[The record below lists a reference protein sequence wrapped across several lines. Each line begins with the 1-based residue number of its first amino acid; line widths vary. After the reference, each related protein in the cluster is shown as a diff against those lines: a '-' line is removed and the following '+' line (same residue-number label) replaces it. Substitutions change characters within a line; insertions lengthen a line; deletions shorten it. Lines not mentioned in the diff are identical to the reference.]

1 MMKKY
6 TFVLLILSLVLTG
19 CWDRRELNEIAIT
32 LALGIDKVDEEFQLT
47 AQVVV
52 PSEVSMKQSS
62 GRSTV
67 TLFQADGET
76 IFEAFRKMT
85 IDSPRKIYPGHLR
98 MLVIGEELAKAG
110 VSESLDLL
118 SRDWELRSDFYV
130 VVAKDNT
137 AAETLNVTTPIE
149 SIPANKMFN
158 TLKTSEENWAV
169 TKGVTLDELLGD
181 LITDGKDAVL
191 TGIQVFG
198 NREVGSSK
206 QNVESITPATQIQYD
221 YLAVFKKDK
230 LVGWLNES
238 ESKGYNYIIDSVK
251 STVAS
256 ISCPEEGKVSIEVI
270 NSKSELKGKINKGEP
285 EVNVTIE
292 VEGNVGA
299 VECHIDLKDTK
310 AIDALEKSYEKELK
324 EIIHQTIETVQ
335 KQYKTDIFGFGQAI
349 HRSNPK
355 TWKKIKNQWDEIFPE
370 LTVNVEVDMK
380 IYHTGTVSNSFL
392 QKLEE

>member
-1 MMKKY
+1 MKKY

-19 CWDRRELNEIAIT
+19 CWDRRELNEIGIT

-67 TLFQADGET
+67 TLFQATGET

-110 VSESLDLL
+110 VGESLDLL

-130 VVAKDNT
+130 VVAKDKT
-137 AAETLNVTTPIE
+137 AAEILNVTTPIE

-181 LITDGKDAVL
+181 FITDGKDAVL

-198 NREVGSSK
+198 NQEVGSSK
-206 QNVESITPATQIQYD
+206 QNVESITPAAQIQYD
-221 YLAVFKKDK
+221 YLAVFRQDK

-292 VEGNVGA
+292 VEGNVGE
-299 VECHIDLKDTK
+299 VECHIDMKDTK
-310 AIDALEKSYEKELK
+310 TIDALEKSYEKELK
-324 EIIHQTIETVQ
+324 EIVHQTIETLQ
-335 KQYKTDIFGFGQAI
+335 KQYKSDIFGFGQAI

-355 TWKKIKNQWDEIFPE
+355 TWKKIKNQWDEEFTE

-380 IYHTGTVSNSFL
+380 IRDTGTVSNSFL

>member
-1 MMKKY
+1 MKKY

>member
-1 MMKKY
+1 MKKHI
-6 TFVLLILSLVLTG
+6 FVLLILSLTLTG

-67 TLFQADGET
+67 TLFQATGET

-110 VSESLDLL
+110 VGESLDLL

-130 VVAKDNT
+130 VVAKDKT
-137 AAETLNVTTPIE
+137 AAEILNVTTPIE

-198 NREVGSSK
+198 NQEVGSSK
-206 QNVESITPATQIQYD
+206 QNVESITPAAQIQYD
-221 YLAVFKKDK
+221 YLAVFRKDK

-256 ISCPEEGKVSIEVI
+256 IPCPEKGKVSIEVI
-270 NSKSELKGKINKGEP
+270 HSKSEMKGKINKGKP

-292 VEGNVGA
+292 VEGDVGA
-299 VECHIDLKDTK
+299 VECHIDLTETK
-310 AIDALEKSYEKELK
+310 SIDALEKSYEKELK

-355 TWKKIKNQWDEIFPE
+355 KWAKIKDQWDEKFTE

-380 IYHTGTVSNSFL
+380 IRHTGTVRNSFL

>member
-1 MMKKY
+1 MKKY

-67 TLFQADGET
+67 TLFQATGET

-110 VSESLDLL
+110 VGESLDLL

-130 VVAKDNT
+130 VVAKDKT
-137 AAETLNVTTPIE
+137 AAEILNVTTPIE

-181 LITDGKDAVL
+181 FITDGKDAVL

-198 NREVGSSK
+198 NQEVGSSK
-206 QNVESITPATQIQYD
+206 QNVESITPAAQIQYD
-221 YLAVFKKDK
+221 YLAVFRQDK

-292 VEGNVGA
+292 VEGNVGE
-299 VECHIDLKDTK
+299 VECHIDMKDTK
-310 AIDALEKSYEKELK
+310 TIDALEKSYEKELK
-324 EIIHQTIETVQ
+324 EIVHQTIETLQ
-335 KQYKTDIFGFGQAI
+335 KQYKSDIFGFGQAI

-355 TWKKIKNQWDEIFPE
+355 TWKKIKNRWDEEFTE

-380 IYHTGTVSNSFL
+380 IRDTGTVSNSFL

>member
-1 MMKKY
+1 MKKY

-67 TLFQADGET
+67 TLFQATGET

-110 VSESLDLL
+110 VGESLDLL

-130 VVAKDNT
+130 VVAKDKT
-137 AAETLNVTTPIE
+137 AAEILNVTTPIE

-198 NREVGSSK
+198 NQEVGSSK
-206 QNVESITPATQIQYD
+206 QNVESITPAAQIQYD
-221 YLAVFKKDK
+221 YLAVFRQDK

-292 VEGNVGA
+292 VEGNVGE
-299 VECHIDLKDTK
+299 VECHIDMKDTK
-310 AIDALEKSYEKELK
+310 TIDALEKSYEKELK
-324 EIIHQTIETVQ
+324 EIVHQTIETVQ

-370 LTVNVEVDMK
+370 LTVNVEVDME

>member
-1 MMKKY
+1 MKKY

-67 TLFQADGET
+67 TLFQATGET

-110 VSESLDLL
+110 VGESLDLL

-130 VVAKDNT
+130 VVAKDKT
-137 AAETLNVTTPIE
+137 AAEILNVTTPIE

-181 LITDGKDAVL
+181 FITDGKDAVL

-198 NREVGSSK
+198 NQEVGSSK
-206 QNVESITPATQIQYD
+206 QNVESITPAAQIQYD
-221 YLAVFKKDK
+221 YLAVFRQDK

-270 NSKSELKGKINKGEP
+270 NSKSELKGKINKGKP
-285 EVNVTIE
+285 EVNVTID
-292 VEGNVGA
+292 VEGDVGA
-299 VECHIDLKDTK
+299 VECHIDMKDTK
-310 AIDALEKSYEKELK
+310 TIDALEKSYEKELK
-324 EIIHQTIETVQ
+324 EIVHQTIETLQ
-335 KQYKTDIFGFGQAI
+335 KQYKSDIFGFGQAI

-355 TWKKIKNQWDEIFPE
+355 TWKKIKNQWDEEFTE

-380 IYHTGTVSNSFL
+380 IRDTGTVSNSFL

>member
-1 MMKKY
+1 MKKY

-67 TLFQADGET
+67 TLFQATGET

-110 VSESLDLL
+110 VGESLDLL

-130 VVAKDNT
+130 VVAKDKT
-137 AAETLNVTTPIE
+137 AAEILNVTTPIE

-181 LITDGKDAVL
+181 FITDGKDAVL

-198 NREVGSSK
+198 NQEVGSSK
-206 QNVESITPATQIQYD
+206 QNVESITPAAQIQYD
-221 YLAVFKKDK
+221 YLAVFRQDK

-292 VEGNVGA
+292 VEGNVGE
-299 VECHIDLKDTK
+299 VECHIDMKDTK
-310 AIDALEKSYEKELK
+310 TIDALEKSYEKELK
-324 EIIHQTIETVQ
+324 EIVHQTIETLQ
-335 KQYKTDIFGFGQAI
+335 KQYKSDIFGFGQAI

-355 TWKKIKNQWDEIFPE
+355 TWKKIKNQWDEEFTE

-380 IYHTGTVSNSFL
+380 IRDTGTVSNSFL

>member
-1 MMKKY
+1 MKKY

-67 TLFQADGET
+67 TLFQATGET

-110 VSESLDLL
+110 VGESLDLL

-130 VVAKDNT
+130 VVAKDKT
-137 AAETLNVTTPIE
+137 AAEILNVTTPIE
-149 SIPANKMFN
+149 SIPANKMYN

-198 NREVGSSK
+198 NQEVGSSK
-206 QNVESITPATQIQYD
+206 QNVESITPAAQIQYD

-256 ISCPEEGKVSIEVI
+256 IPCPEKGKVSIEVI
-270 NSKSELKGKINKGEP
+270 HSKSEMKGKINKGKP

-292 VEGNVGA
+292 VEGDVGA
-299 VECHIDLKDTK
+299 VECHIDLTETK

-324 EIIHQTIETVQ
+324 EIVRQTIETVQ

-355 TWKKIKNQWDEIFPE
+355 TWKKIKDQWDEGFTE

-380 IYHTGTVSNSFL
+380 IRDTGTVSNSFL

>member
-1 MMKKY
+1 MKKY

-67 TLFQADGET
+67 TLFQATGET

-110 VSESLDLL
+110 VGESLDLL

-130 VVAKDNT
+130 VVAKDKT
-137 AAETLNVTTPIE
+137 AAEILNVTTPIE

-198 NREVGSSK
+198 NQEVGSSK
-206 QNVESITPATQIQYD
+206 QNVESITPAAQIQYD
-221 YLAVFKKDK
+221 YLAVFRQDK

-292 VEGNVGA
+292 VEGNVGE

-310 AIDALEKSYEKELK
+310 TIDALEKSYEKELK
-324 EIIHQTIETVQ
+324 EIVHQTIETLQ
-335 KQYKTDIFGFGQAI
+335 KQYKSDIFGFGQAI

-355 TWKKIKNQWDEIFPE
+355 IWKKIKSQWDEIFPE

>member
-1 MMKKY
+1 MKKY

-67 TLFQADGET
+67 TLFQATGET

-110 VSESLDLL
+110 VGESLDLL

-130 VVAKDNT
+130 VVAKDKT
-137 AAETLNVTTPIE
+137 AAEILNVTTPIE

-181 LITDGKDAVL
+181 FITDGKDAVL

-198 NREVGSSK
+198 NQEVGSSK
-206 QNVESITPATQIQYD
+206 QNVESITPAAQIQYD
-221 YLAVFKKDK
+221 YLAVFRQDK

-270 NSKSELKGKINKGEP
+270 NSKSELKGKINKGKP

-292 VEGNVGA
+292 VEGDVGA
-299 VECHIDLKDTK
+299 VECHIDMKDTK
-310 AIDALEKSYEKELK
+310 TIDALEKSYEKELK
-324 EIIHQTIETVQ
+324 EIVHQTIETLQ
-335 KQYKTDIFGFGQAI
+335 KQYKSDIFGFGQAI

-355 TWKKIKNQWDEIFPE
+355 TWKKIKNQWDEEFTE

-380 IYHTGTVSNSFL
+380 IRDTGTVSNSFL